1 MSDINR
7 EDLKIILLFGIHIAK
22 IDGDFDVW
30 ERRIL
35 ARMADAMKLTDGE
48 KQNLVGETLSLSAGL
63 RQLSSPEARSLLL
76 KVLCAVS
83 NADGTAHETEL
94 EFISKVIEKL
104 GSAVFVL
111 SRSEWGVYEGEVFE
125 TLAKIA

>member
-1 MSDINR
+1 MPDINR

-35 ARMADAMKLTDGE
+35 ARMADAMKLSEEERKSLLGE
-48 KQNLVGETLSLSAGL
+48 RVSLAHGL
-63 RQLSSPEARSLLL
+63 RDLSSPAARSLLL

-83 NADGTAHETEL
+83 HADGSAHDAEL
-94 EFISKVIEKL
+94 EFIAKVIDKL
-104 GSAVFVL
+104 GSQVFVL
-111 SRSEWGVYEGEVFE
+111 SRSEWGVYEDEVFQ
-125 TLAKIA
+125 TLAEVS